1 VNDTYRCQCGGA
13 PATVAVG
20 PAALDVDG
28 RSLPF
33 VEMDTVTVSG
43 HRVELGM
50 HGADTVTLAAFGARH
65 DAFVADLDAARA
77 SARRAALLQ
86 WTGTPELDS
95 YRQAPAGEGDVP
107 TTIHL
112 FADGLTVEP
121 QCGVPELVPF
131 ALLEHV
137 ERDGY
142 TIGLHRRGLPP
153 VVVRRLGPRTD
164 EFVADL
170 ERARV
175 AARRQVADAFTVL
188 DDRLSGFPAANGWAV
203 GAGEAGVFG
212 GALAAAFAAGDRAEE
227 VAVLVGLARQPV
239 RYGLALQPDG
249 AMPFVL
255 VAGASTAAVEA
266 VGDDARATY
275 VFATTD
281 LDRLNTAL
289 LLTSFRREALY
300 LPEASL
306 GRWSLAARTLPVVQ
320 WARSVFSAR
329 IVHDDAWPAA
339 VAAALR

>member
-20 PAALDVDG
+20 PAALDLDG
-28 RSLPF
+28 RSLPY
-33 VEMDTVTVSG
+33 VEMDAVTLTG
-43 HRVELGM
+43 HRIELGM
-50 HGADTVTLAAFGARH
+50 HGADSVALSGFGPRH
-65 DAFVADLDAARA
+65 DAFVADLDTARA
-77 SARRAALLQ
+77 AARRAALLQ
-86 WTGTPELDS
+86 WTGTPEVDA
-95 YRQAPAGEGDVP
+95 YRQAPGGDGDVP
-107 TTIHL
+107 TVVHL

-131 ALLEHV
+131 GLLERV

-142 TIGLHRRGLPP
+142 TIRLHRRGLAP

-175 AARRQVADAFTVL
+175 AARRQVADAFAAL
-188 DDRLSGFPAANGWAV
+188 DDRLSGFEAPNGWAI
-203 GAGEAGVFG
+203 AAESAGVFG

-227 VAVLVGLARQPV
+227 VAVLAGLARQPL
-239 RYGLALQPDG
+239 RYGLALQPEG
-249 AMPFVL
+249 VMPFVL
-255 VAGASTAAVEA
+255 VAGATTAAVEA

-275 VFATTD
+275 VFATSD
-281 LDRLNTAL
+281 LDRLNRAL

-300 LPEASL
+300 LPEAAL

-320 WARSVFSAR
+320 WARSVFAAR

-339 VAAALR
+339 LAAALR